1 MRTFSILLAI
11 IAVHGVGS
19 ATTTPG
25 VTRDNVLTER
35 ASILHACD
43 IVQPTFTYDELWE
56 LEVQLWDNFLYPA
69 NLKQA
74 QAINSTLFATDIQ
87 GRVDITRNFDGA
99 ELNTE
104 YLFGLFTDPKAI
116 SLVGVPISYEITE
129 FVAYD
134 RVAAASTIVTFNAT
148 TFQRIVPVTIDTFI
162 AWNDERKI
170 WQYDATFRWF
180 GYLLDTLLAA
190 VASDIKATSPDQAI
204 GYVTNTL
211 ADSIC
216 RTHQN
221 HCTGENQQY
230 SSSEACLKYLTQTV
244 RFGKAHEL
252 GQNTLLCRSVHEQM
266 VQWRPAVHCP
276 HIGPSGGG
284 MCTDDQTYGNV
295 VLQKHFTNTPFVR
308 CKKE

>member
-1 MRTFSILLAI
+1 
-11 IAVHGVGS
+11 V
-19 ATTTPG
+19 
-25 VTRDNVLTER
+25 
-35 ASILHACD
+35 
-43 IVQPTFTYDELWE
+43 
-56 LEVQLWDNFLYPA
+56 
-69 NLKQA
+69 
-74 QAINSTLFATDIQ
+74 Q

-104 YLFGLFTDPKAI
+104 YIFGLFTDPNAV
-116 SLVGVPISYEITE
+116 SLIGVPTSYEITE

-134 RVAAASTIVTFNAT
+134 RIAAATTVVTYNAT

-162 AWNDERKI
+162 AWNDEGKI

-190 VASDIKATSPDQAI
+190 LASDINATSPGQAREYATKI
-204 GYVTNTL
+204 L
-211 ADSIC
+211 AESIC

-221 HCTGENQQY
+221 YCTEENQQY
-230 SSSEACLKYLTQTV
+230 DNSEACLHFLTQTT

-266 VQWRPAVHCP
+266 VQWRPHVHCP

-284 MCTDDQTYGNV
+284 MCTDDQTYAAV
-295 VLQKHFTNTPFVR
+295 VQQKHFTNTPFVQY
-308 CKKE
+308 KAY